1 VRTVTRFERLGHE
14 LRCGA
19 VVVGAAVLVVLASLG
34 AGVLGRM
41 VEGR

>member
-1 VRTVTRFERLGHE
+1 MTRFQLLAHE

-34 AGVLGRM
+34 AGLLGRL